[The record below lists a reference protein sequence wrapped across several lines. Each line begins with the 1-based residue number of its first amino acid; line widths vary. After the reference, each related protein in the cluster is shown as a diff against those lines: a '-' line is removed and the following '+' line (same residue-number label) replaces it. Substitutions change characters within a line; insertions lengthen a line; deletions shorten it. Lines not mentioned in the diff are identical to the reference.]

1 MKKTLITSI
10 VMVVLV
16 LGVVVVSSIY
26 TDLRFDIGVL
36 VDTCTVYRDI
46 NDNKDIPNTE
56 DQYMYKT
63 VIEGIRI
70 IIPCNDTYAIVRVSK
85 TQEYIEV
92 YRFKDIIVYV
102 IFMAVVIY
110 MIRFLI
116 QLKNKSKNKLK

>member
-36 VDTCTVYRDI
+36 VDTTVYRDI

-63 VIEGIRI
+63 VIEGIHI

-92 YRFKDIIVYV
+92 YRLRDIIVYM
-102 IFMAVVIY
+102 IFVAVVIY

>member
-36 VDTCTVYRDI
+36 VDSTVYRDI

-63 VIEGIRI
+63 VVEGIPI
-70 IIPCNDTYAIVRVSK
+70 IIPCKDKYTVVRVSK

-92 YRFKDIIVYV
+92 YRLRDIIVYM
-102 IFMAVVIY
+102 IFVAVVIY

>member
-36 VDTCTVYRDI
+36 VDSTVYRDI

-63 VIEGIRI
+63 VIEGIHI

-92 YRFKDIIVYV
+92 YRFRDIIVYV